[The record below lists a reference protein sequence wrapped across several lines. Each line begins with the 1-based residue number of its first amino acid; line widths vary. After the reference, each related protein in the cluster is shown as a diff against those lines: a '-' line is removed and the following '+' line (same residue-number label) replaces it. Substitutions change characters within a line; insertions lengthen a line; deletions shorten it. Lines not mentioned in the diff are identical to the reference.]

1 MFYKKEGFGSSFFF
15 LFEHYENRSEWIEN
29 RRDIYMFLYEEV
41 TYMST
46 IKNIFVSAVT
56 YATLSAAAVI
66 GLGVGGVLWENGLEK
81 KVREKTQK
89 MFSK

>member
-1 MFYKKEGFGSSFFF
+1 MKRRASALLF
-15 LFEHYENRSEWIEN
+15 LFEHCENRSERIEDGRN
-29 RRDIYMFLYEEV
+29 ICIFLYEEV

-46 IKNIFVSAVT
+46 IKNIFVGAVT

-81 KVREKTQK
+81 KVREKAQK
-89 MFSK
+89 LFSK

>member
-1 MFYKKEGFGSSFFF
+1 MFYKKEGFGSSFF
-15 LFEHYENRSEWIEN
+15 LFVYRENRSEQDGDG
-29 RRDIYMFLYEEV
+29 RDIYIFLYEEV

-46 IKNIFVSAVT
+46 IKNIFVGAVT

-89 MFSK
+89 LFSK

>member
-15 LFEHYENRSEWIEN
+15 SFEVSSRG
-29 RRDIYMFLYEEV
+29 IYIFLYEEV

-46 IKNIFVSAVT
+46 IKNIFVGAVT

-66 GLGVGGVLWENGLEK
+66 GLGVGGVLWENGLEE
-81 KVREKTQK
+81 KVREKTK
-89 MFSK
+89 KLFSK

>member
-1 MFYKKEGFGSSFFF
+1 
-15 LFEHYENRSEWIEN
+15 
-29 RRDIYMFLYEEV
+29 
-41 TYMST
+41 MST

-81 KVREKTQK
+81 KVREKAQK

>member
-1 MFYKKEGFGSSFFF
+1 MFYKKEGFGSSFFHSK
-15 LFEHYENRSEWIEN
+15 LTENRSEQIEGG
-29 RRDIYMFLYEEV
+29 RDIYIFLYEEV
-41 TYMST
+41 IYMST
-46 IKNIFVSAVT
+46 IKNIFVGAVT

-89 MFSK
+89 LFSK

>member
-1 MFYKKEGFGSSFFF
+1 MFYEKEGFGSSFFS
-15 LFEHYENRSEWIEN
+15 FEVSSRG
-29 RRDIYMFLYEEV
+29 IYIFLYEEV

>member
-1 MFYKKEGFGSSFFF
+1 MP
-15 LFEHYENRSEWIEN
+15 
-29 RRDIYMFLYEEV
+29 
-41 TYMST
+41 T

-81 KVREKTQK
+81 TQK

>member
-1 MFYKKEGFGSSFFF
+1 MKRRASALLFYLK
-15 LFEHYENRSEWIEN
+15 LTENRSERVEGG
-29 RRDIYMFLYEEV
+29 RDICIFLYEEV

-46 IKNIFVSAVT
+46 IKNIFVGAVT

-89 MFSK
+89 LFSK

>member
-1 MFYKKEGFGSSFFF
+1 
-15 LFEHYENRSEWIEN
+15 
-29 RRDIYMFLYEEV
+29 
-41 TYMST
+41 MST

-66 GLGVGGVLWENGLEK
+66 GLGVGGVLWENRFEK

-89 MFSK
+89 LFSK

>member
-1 MFYKKEGFGSSFFF
+1 
-15 LFEHYENRSEWIEN
+15 
-29 RRDIYMFLYEEV
+29 
-41 TYMST
+41 MST

-66 GLGVGGVLWENGLEK
+66 GLGIGGVLWENGIEM

-89 MFSK
+89 VFFK

>member
-1 MFYKKEGFGSSFFF
+1 MKRRVSALLF
-15 LFEHYENRSEWIEN
+15 LFKHLENRSEQDGDG
-29 RRDIYMFLYEEV
+29 RDICIFLYEEV

-46 IKNIFVSAVT
+46 IKNIFVGAVT
-56 YATLSAAAVI
+56 YATLSAAVVI

-89 MFSK
+89 LFSK

>member
-1 MFYKKEGFGSSFFF
+1 MFYKKEGFGSSFF
-15 LFEHYENRSEWIEN
+15 LFEHYENGSEQIEN

-41 TYMST
+41 TYTST

-66 GLGVGGVLWENGLEK
+66 GLGVGEVLWENGLEK

>member
-1 MFYKKEGFGSSFFF
+1 MFYEKEGFGSSFF
-15 LFEHYENRSEWIEN
+15 LFERCED
-29 RRDIYMFLYEEV
+29 RRDEYIFLYEEV

-46 IKNIFVSAVT
+46 IKNIFVGAVT

-66 GLGVGGVLWENGLEK
+66 GLGVGGVLWENGLEE

-89 MFSK
+89 LFSK

>member
-1 MFYKKEGFGSSFFF
+1 MFYKKEGFGSSFFY
-15 LFEHYENRSEWIEN
+15 LNIMRIGLNRL
-29 RRDIYMFLYEEV
+29 RTDAIYMFLYEEV

>member
-1 MFYKKEGFGSSFFF
+1 MFYKKEGFGSSFFY
-15 LFEHYENRSEWIEN
+15 LKLTENRSEQDGDG
-29 RRDIYMFLYEEV
+29 RDIYIFLYEEV
-41 TYMST
+41 IYMST
-46 IKNIFVSAVT
+46 IKNIFVGAVT

-89 MFSK
+89 LFSK

>member
-1 MFYKKEGFGSSFFF
+1 MKRRASALLFYLK
-15 LFEHYENRSEWIEN
+15 LTENRSEQVEGG
-29 RRDIYMFLYEEV
+29 RDICIFRYEEV

-46 IKNIFVSAVT
+46 IKNIFVGAVT

-66 GLGVGGVLWENGLEK
+66 GLGVGGVLWENGLEN

-89 MFSK
+89 LFSK

>member
-1 MFYKKEGFGSSFFF
+1 
-15 LFEHYENRSEWIEN
+15 
-29 RRDIYMFLYEEV
+29 
-41 TYMST
+41 MST

-66 GLGVGGVLWENGLEK
+66 GLGVGGVLWESGLEK
-81 KVREKTQK
+81 TVREKTQK

>member
-1 MFYKKEGFGSSFFF
+1 MFYKKEGFGSSFF
-15 LFEHYENRSEWIEN
+15 LFEHRENRSEQDGDG
-29 RRDIYMFLYEEV
+29 RDIYIFLYEEV

-89 MFSK
+89 LFSK